1 LPDPDDPAED
11 GPDIAVIAGGAGGGA
26 LLLLLCGYLYVRN
39 KSEKDEMND
48 YDQTKA
54 TTQSGQRIAAEILV
68 EPQDEVSTLGDPMF
82 APGGML
88 IGSLEKDEVTARY
101 V

>member
-1 LPDPDDPAED
+1 
-11 GPDIAVIAGGAGGGA
+11 
-26 LLLLLCGYLYVRN
+26 
-39 KSEKDEMND
+39 MND
-48 YDQTKA
+48 FDQTKA
-54 TTQSGQRIAAEILV
+54 TSQSGQRIAAEILV

-101 V
+101 VFMFNVKLPHLLLNQFEYLLE